1 MAWLAGLEMTEA
13 QREQRRYALAISG
26 GVCEVCGR
34 PLRDGQPQGAHRIGN
49 TKANRAKYG
58 DMVIDHVLNVGYT
71 CSLKCNAALDISNNP
86 AACIQLC
93 KRIYAREALKYEVI
107 K

>member
-1 MAWLAGLEMTEA
+1 MTEA
-13 QREQRRYALAISG
+13 QREQRRYALAISS

-58 DMVIDHVLNVGYT
+58 DMVIDHPFNVGYT
-71 CSLKCNAALDISNNP
+71 CSLKCNAALDISQNP
-86 AACIQLC
+86 AECIQLC
-93 KRIYAREALKYEVI
+93 KRIYTREALKYEGT

>member
-1 MAWLAGLEMTEA
+1 MNELKTEA

-58 DMVIDHVLNVGYT
+58 DMVIDHPFNVGYT
-71 CSLKCNAALDISNNP
+71 CSLKCNAALDISRNP
-86 AACIQLC
+86 AECIKLC
-93 KRIYAREALKYEVI
+93 KRIYTREALKYEGT

>member
-1 MAWLAGLEMTEA
+1 MTPE
-13 QREQRRYALAISG
+13 QQEQRRYALAISG
-26 GVCEVCGR
+26 GVCEICGR

-49 TKANRAKYG
+49 TQANRAKYG
-58 DMVIDHVLNVGYT
+58 ALIIDHPFNIGYT
-71 CSLKCNAALDISNNP
+71 CGLKCNQELDISSDP

-93 KRIYAREALKYEVI
+93 KKIYNREALKYEVQ

>member
-1 MAWLAGLEMTEA
+1 MTETEK
-13 QREQRRYALAISG
+13 EQRRYALAISG

-49 TKANRAKYG
+49 TKTNRQKYG
-58 DMVIDHVLNVGYT
+58 DFVIDHPLNIGMT
-71 CSLKCNAALDISNNP
+71 CCLKCNGVLDISGNP
-86 AACIQLC
+86 AACIKLC
-93 KRIYAREALKYEVI
+93 KKIYTREGLKYEGT

>member
-1 MAWLAGLEMTEA
+1 MNEA
-13 QREQRRYALAISG
+13 EKEQRRYALAISG

-58 DMVIDHVLNVGYT
+58 DMVIDHPFNVGYT
-71 CSLKCNAALDISNNP
+71 CSLKCNGALDITKNP

-93 KRIYAREALKYEVI
+93 KRIYNREALKYEV
-107 K
+107 KK

>member
-1 MAWLAGLEMTEA
+1 MTEV

-58 DMVIDHVLNVGYT
+58 DMVIDHPLNIGYT
-71 CSLKCNAALDISNNP
+71 RSLKCNGALDISGNTGE
-86 AACIQLC
+86 AIKLC
-93 KRIYAREALKYEVI
+93 RRIYDMEAQKYEG
-107 K
+107 KR

>member
-1 MAWLAGLEMTEA
+1 MTQA
-13 QREQRRYALAISG
+13 QEEQRRYALAISG

-58 DMVIDHVLNVGYT
+58 DFVIDHRFNVGMT
-71 CSLKCNAALDISNNP
+71 CSLSCNGKLDISGDTG
-86 AACIQLC
+86 AVIRLC
-93 KRIYAREALKYEVI
+93 ARIYKTEAQKYEVE